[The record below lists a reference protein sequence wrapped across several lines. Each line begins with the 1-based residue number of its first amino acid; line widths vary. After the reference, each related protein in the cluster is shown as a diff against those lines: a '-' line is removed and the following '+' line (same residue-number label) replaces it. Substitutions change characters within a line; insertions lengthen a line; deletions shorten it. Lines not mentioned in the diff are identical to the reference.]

1 MECSICLRDWNGMT
15 CVPKS
20 LPCGHSFCTQCLED
34 FYAKHK
40 SGIVCPIDSTEHKMT
55 HGELQV
61 LPKNFSL
68 LSLISSQDPTKQT
81 KVPEA
86 SEHKEAIPVSYD
98 LVNSQIKQS
107 PFCKQH
113 QMLLHSFIPATN
125 QLLCD
130 KCLTELPKSITTI
143 YPIPKV
149 CSREVVRC
157 ATNCDRS
164 CSKSRTCSCSRRVR

>member
-1 MECSICLRDWNGMT
+1 MCLRDWHGVT

-34 FYAKHK
+34 LHAKHK
-40 SGIVCPIDSTEHKMT
+40 TGIVCPIDSVHHSMT
-55 HGELQV
+55 RSQLQA
-61 LPKNFSL
+61 LPKNYSL
-68 LSLISSQDPTKQT
+68 LSLISSHDSTKQG

-86 SEHKEAIPVSYD
+86 SEHKEAIPVCYD

-113 QMLLHSFIPATN
+113 QMLLHSFVPATN

-130 KCLTELPKSITTI
+130 KCLTELPKSVTAI

-149 CSREVVRC
+149 
-157 ATNCDRS
+157 RS
-164 CSKSRTCSCSRRVR
+164 CELVGV